1 MADRKKNA
9 RRITAVVAGLAL
21 TGATAVAA
29 NAVTSQI
36 AAPEGKI
43 VGAGAPGAVKDSY
56 IVVLKDGTM
65 ATTEVSTT
73 AKGLAKKFGGTVEST
88 YSKVVNGFEARISE
102 AEALELA
109 ADPSVAYVEQNAEVS
124 ISETQSPTP
133 SWGLDRLDQDA
144 LPLDESYTYPSAG
157 EGVTAYIV
165 DTGVLT
171 SHSDFG
177 GRAVSGLDA
186 VDGDDDATDCN
197 GHGTHVAG
205 TVGGTEHGVAK
216 AATIVAVRVLDCEGG
231 GTNAGVIEGIEFV
244 ATDHDAGEP
253 AVANMSLGGGFS
265 QALNDAV
272 AAAVADGVPFAV
284 AAGNE
289 SQDACNTS
297 PASEPTALTVGATEE
312 TDTMSSF
319 SNFGEC
325 LDIFAPGTD
334 ITSTWIDSDD
344 STNTISGTSMASPH
358 VAGAAALVL
367 GANPAATPDEVASAL
382 VEGGVADAIPDAGA
396 GSPNVL
402 LNVSGI

>member
-1 MADRKKNA
+1 MAHRNKTA
-9 RRITAVVAGLAL
+9 RRITAVAAGLAL
-21 TGATAVAA
+21 TGAGAVAA
-29 NAVTSQI
+29 HAATS
-36 AAPEGKI
+36 APEGGI
-43 VGAGAPGAVKDSY
+43 VGANASGAIENSY
-56 IVVLKDGTM
+56 IVVLEDGTM
-65 ATTEVSTT
+65 ATSEVDGK
-73 AKGLAKKFGGTVEST
+73 AEGLAGKFGGSVQNT
-88 YSKVVNGFEARISE
+88 YSTVVNGFETTMSE
-102 AEALELA
+102 GEAKQLA
-109 ADPSVAYVEQNAEVS
+109 ADPAVAYVEQNAEVS
-124 ISETQSPTP
+124 IADTQAPTP
-133 SWGLDRLDQDA
+133 SWGIDRLDQDT
-144 LPLDESYTYPSAG
+144 LPLDDSYTYSSSGA
-157 EGVTAYIV
+157 GVTAYVV
-165 DTGVLT
+165 DTGILT
-171 SHSDFG
+171 THTDFG

-216 AATIVAVRVLDCEGG
+216 DVDLVAVRVLDCNGS
-231 GTNAGVIEGIEFV
+231 GTTAGVVEGIEFV
-244 ATDHDAGEP
+244 AEDHADGTP

-297 PASEPTALTVGATEE
+297 PASEPSALTVGATEE
-312 TDTMSSF
+312 TDDMSYF

-325 LDIFAPGTD
+325 LDLFAPGTG
-334 ITSTWIDSDD
+334 ITSAWIDSDD

-367 GANPAATPDEVASAL
+367 GADPAATPDEVAETL
-382 VEGGVADAIPDAGA
+382 VSGGVADAIPDAGT